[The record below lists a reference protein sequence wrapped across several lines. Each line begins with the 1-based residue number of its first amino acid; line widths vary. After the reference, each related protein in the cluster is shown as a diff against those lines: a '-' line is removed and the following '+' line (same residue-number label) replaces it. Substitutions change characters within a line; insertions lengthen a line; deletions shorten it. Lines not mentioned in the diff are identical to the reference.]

1 MEKGKRPR
9 LWTRDFTTLI
19 VATAFG
25 AIGNVAGGFA
35 LSFLVYDETAST
47 LAAALVVALRVI
59 PGFLIPLLLSPL
71 MDRFPRKPFLV
82 GCDAVASVVYL
93 LAGWYL
99 KSHDFQYVYYLLF
112 SLLLSSL
119 GSVDQLSYEALF
131 PKVIPAGAEERGYT
145 VSSMLYPVLMMVM
158 MPVSAFLYK
167 TIGVANILMIQS
179 VFCLATAITES
190 RVRVK
195 EEVRLG
201 TDFSPKQWWGDLC
214 EAAKYFKEEKGLL
227 SMTLY
232 SGTTNGMFSGYEPI
246 WVAFF
251 SSAPGFTVAM
261 YSFFAVAEFV
271 GRTIGGI
278 FIYKKEI
285 PRERKYKHA
294 LFVYLTY
301 DTMDTVLLWLP
312 YPLMLINRAFCGF
325 LGIQSGTLRYAA
337 IQKYIPDEMRARIN
351 AFQSIIFL
359 VFQAVLS
366 VAVGLLGEWLDYRLV
381 MTLCGA
387 VCIAACL
394 LTIVRHKPQV
404 EAIYMS
410 ETKQNTPDE

>member
-1 MEKGKRPR
+1 MPNEKRPR
-9 LWTRDFTTLI
+9 LWTRDFTVLTL
-19 VATAFG
+19 ATAFG

-59 PGFLIPLLLSPL
+59 PGFLIPLILSPL

-82 GCDAVASVVYL
+82 GCDAAACVVYL
-93 LAGWYL
+93 FAGWYL
-99 KSHDFQYVYYLLF
+99 KQHDFQYVYYLLF
-112 SLLLSSL
+112 SLLIASL
-119 GSVDQLSYEALF
+119 GSVDQLSYNAIF

-167 TIGVANILMIQS
+167 TIGVANILMIQG
-179 VFCLATAITES
+179 VFCLVTSFTES
-190 RVRVK
+190 RIHVK
-195 EEVRLG
+195 EEVRAG
-201 TDFSPKQWWGDLC
+201 TELSIKQWWGDIR
-214 EAAKYFKEEKGLL
+214 EAAGYLKREKGLL
-227 SMTLY
+227 AMTLY
-232 SGTTNGMFSGYEPI
+232 SGTTNGMFAGYEPI

-251 SSAPGFTVAM
+251 SSAPGFSVAM
-261 YSFFAVAEFV
+261 YSFFSVAEFI
-271 GRTIGGI
+271 GRTLGGI

-301 DTMDTVLLWLP
+301 DSMDTILLWLP

-351 AFQSIIFL
+351 AFQSMVFL
-359 VFQAVLS
+359 LFEAVLS
-366 VAVGLLGEWLDYRLV
+366 LGVGLLGEYLDYRVV
-381 MTLCGA
+381 MTVCGA
-387 VCIAACL
+387 VCLVACFC
-394 LTIVRHKPQV
+394 TVVRKKAEV
-404 EAIYMS
+404 EKIYMS
-410 ETKQNTPDE
+410 EAKNDNA